1 MGQVSVTLNGR
12 TYRLECD
19 EGEEAHLIELA
30 EYLSSHVETM
40 KFKFGQVG
48 DDRLILM
55 AALMVA
61 DELTEA
67 RRQLDEMKTLLAEQ
81 RRDRSA
87 ADESSKTMRTDLAEA
102 IGKAADRVETLTRR
116 LWSPTFGAHLR
127 CRAPGIYAPT
137 AIAASLPL
145 SPIRPSWVIDGQ
157 SRLGIG
163 GRVCEFCFSVTWSAV
178 PAATPSSRR
187 CRNCAPA
194 TPQTSS
200 PSTARTPPAVSAS
213 PSRFWS
219 SCSTPAPTW

>member
-87 ADESSKTMRTDLAEA
+87 ADETSKTMQADLAEA
-102 IGKAADRVETLTRR
+102 IGAASDRVENLIRR
-116 LWSPTFGAHLR
+116 LPRRGAA
-127 CRAPGIYAPT
+127 APPRS
-137 AIAASLPL
+137 AS
-145 SPIRPSWVIDGQ
+145 S
-157 SRLGIG
+157 
-163 GRVCEFCFSVTWSAV
+163 
-178 PAATPSSRR
+178 
-187 CRNCAPA
+187 APA
-194 TPQTSS
+194 LSL
-200 PSTARTPPAVSAS
+200 
-213 PSRFWS
+213 
-219 SCSTPAPTW
+219 